1 MKVHHDEG
9 VAIRIGPEP
18 CVGTRE
24 GVGEASVG
32 ERIGQPWSREN
43 KINPGADVVEITE
56 GNMDGSVIA
65 SARPTRRGRRPW
77 HVRTLFVRE
86 PGDLGFGPRRNTAGP
101 HREDEESKPMMHEP
115 ERSDFAIVATKPANK
130 AGQPVAEP
138 VERRAG
144 TGRNAGQQSTCR
156 AQDRE
161 SVSQALGRVRQA
173 ATICCLSSNTF
184 GRSRMP

>member
-1 MKVHHDEG
+1 MRLHYGEG

-18 CVGTRE
+18 CVGIRE

-32 ERIGQPWSREN
+32 ERIGQPLSRES
-43 KINPGADVVEITE
+43 KKVSGADVVRITE
-56 GNMDGSVIA
+56 GNMDGGVIA

-77 HVRTLFVRE
+77 HVWTLFVRE
-86 PGDLGFGPRRNTAGP
+86 SGDLGFGQWRKTVGP

-115 ERSDFAIVATKPANK
+115 EKSDSAVVATKPANK
-130 AGQPVAEP
+130 AGQLVAEP

-144 TGRNAGQQSTCR
+144 TEGNAGQQSTCR
-156 AQDRE
+156 AQNRE

-173 ATICCLSSNTF
+173 APIRGLPPNTLS
-184 GRSRMP
+184 RSRMP